1 MIAWDERIGIR
12 GSYPE
17 VFGNKA
23 VIKSFVKFTYIC
35 AGTFL
40 KKVAG
45 CELFYASPPEYVTE
59 DL

>member
-1 MIAWDERIGIR
+1 M
-12 GSYPE
+12 
-17 VFGNKA
+17 
-23 VIKSFVKFTYIC
+23 KSFVKFTYIY

-45 CELFYASPPEYVTE
+45 CGLFYASPPEYVTE